1 MTVLRAAVLLL
12 IFALPGSTVASSVA
26 SGDEQQ
32 PSLAGVAAAVAGY
45 WSQRDAD
52 GLARVLSSGG
62 VALYLLDESH
72 PAAGVRQARA
82 ALSDLLDRGGRAQVT
97 RAEQLGGAPPR
108 GFAEL
113 GWEVT
118 APGSPA
124 ALRYVI
130 FVGFVLEDDAWRI
143 SEIRVLR

>member
-1 MTVLRAAVLLL
+1 MSFMRAVALLAALVLPRDSVTSA
-12 IFALPGSTVASSVA
+12 VASSTVQ
-26 SGDEQQ
+26 E
-32 PSLAGVAAAVAGY
+32 PSLATVAAAVAGY

-52 GLARVLSSGG
+52 GLARVLSPGG
-62 VALYLLDESH
+62 VALHLFDESH

-82 ALSDLLDRGGRAQVT
+82 ALSDLLGRGGGARVT
-97 RAEQLGGAPPR
+97 RAEDLGGAPRR
-108 GFAEL
+108 GLAEL

-130 FVGFVLEDDAWRI
+130 FLGFVVEGEAWRI

>member
-1 MTVLRAAVLLL
+1 MLRAGFLLL
-12 IFALPGSTVASSVA
+12 AFALPRASGARPVA
-26 SGDEQQ
+26 SGDGQQ
-32 PSLAGVAAAVAGY
+32 PSLAAVAATAARY

-52 GLARVLSSGG
+52 GLAGVLSPGG
-62 VALYLLDESH
+62 VALHLLDESH

-82 ALSDLLDRGGRAQVT
+82 ALSGLLGRGGRAQVT
-97 RAEQLGGAPPR
+97 RTEQLGGAPQR

-130 FVGFVLEDDAWRI
+130 FLGFVLEDDAWRI
-143 SEIRVLR
+143 SDIRVLR

>member
-1 MTVLRAAVLLL
+1 MGRNPPWQPWRPQPRDT
-12 IFALPGSTVASSVA
+12 GASA
-26 SGDEQQ
+26 TRTGWR
-32 PSLAGVAAAVAGY
+32 G
-45 WSQRDAD
+45 
-52 GLARVLSSGG
+52 VLSPGG
-62 VALYLLDESH
+62 VALHLLDESR

-82 ALSDLLDRGGRAQVT
+82 ALSDLLGRGGRAQVT
-97 RAEQLGGAPPR
+97 RAEQLGGAPQR

-130 FVGFVLEDDAWRI
+130 FLGFVLEDGRLED
-143 SEIRVLR
+143 LRDQGAPLT

>member
-1 MTVLRAAVLLL
+1 MSVLRAGFLLL
-12 IFALPGSTVASSVA
+12 AFVLPRASVEEPGA
-26 SGDEQQ
+26 YGDGQQ
-32 PSLAGVAAAVAGY
+32 PSLAGVAATAARY

-52 GLARVLSSGG
+52 GLAGVLSPGG
-62 VALYLLDESH
+62 VALHLLDESH

-82 ALSDLLDRGGRAQVT
+82 ALSDLLGRGGRAQVT
-97 RAEQLGGAPPR
+97 RTEQLGGAPQR
-108 GFAEL
+108 GFVEL

-118 APGSPA
+118 APGAPA

-130 FVGFVLEDDAWRI
+130 FLGFVLEDETWRI